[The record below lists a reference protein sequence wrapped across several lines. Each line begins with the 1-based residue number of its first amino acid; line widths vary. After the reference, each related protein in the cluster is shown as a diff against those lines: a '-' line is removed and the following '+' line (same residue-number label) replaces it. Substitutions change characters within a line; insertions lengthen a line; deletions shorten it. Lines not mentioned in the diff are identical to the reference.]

1 MFSGA
6 LTPTPACTHSS
17 RQLAGCQWETLSV
30 QVHHVPG
37 PGHLVLLLQTG
48 DVVYRLP
55 PTRSDAKAGVAR
67 TRRQVECPHRDPRP
81 PRLLAGDLPEMG
93 SGSAGLACPQLP
105 CTRGFS
111 SAFWLLH
118 LRVHSR
124 PKTTRHHWKALI
136 QNVQSRQENDP
147 EETHVLWETLQLSR
161 PEARDTT
168 PTRQQLSRSDVQQ
181 SLPLAI
187 KTPTQHNPEFQRG
200 THHTARK
207 NEKVREQERKGERF
221 RSSNT

>member
-136 QNVQSRQENDP
+136 QNVQSRQEK
-147 EETHVLWETLQLSR
+147 R
-161 PEARDTT
+161 PRGDTRSVGDAATVT
-168 PTRQQLSRSDVQQ
+168 PRG
-181 SLPLAI
+181 
-187 KTPTQHNPEFQRG
+187 QR
-200 THHTARK
+200 HHTHATAA
-207 NEKVREQERKGERF
+207 VTERRPTELAL
-221 RSSNT
+221 SN